1 MKEQLDPVK
10 ENEYAAF
17 IAIDWADKEHE
28 VCLLA
33 AVGQQR
39 EYSVLEQK
47 PEAITAWTTRLR
59 ERFSAGKIAVG
70 VEQSRGPL
78 IYALMGYEFIDIY
91 PINPATLGR
100 YRSAFSPSGAKDDR
114 RDVDYIMDILTT
126 HREQL
131 LLWRADDE
139 NTRSLRIYAE
149 ERRKTVDASK
159 ALANRIRALLKGFYP
174 QALELIGDDLT
185 SPMAL
190 AFLRRWP
197 SLQKLSKAQKTTLQN
212 FYYQKGSRSAQLIQE
227 RLELIEEA
235 VPLTRDKVIVATSET
250 ILLEYLNQLHAL
262 NRAIAQYEKQLKKLF
277 SKHPHA
283 EIYASLPGAGE
294 ALAPRLA
301 AVMGTD
307 SERFKTAKNIQQYSG
322 TAPVVKSSGTAKGKP
337 TKLLRKERKQQGSR
351 VVVRR
356 RSYPKFVLQTFHE
369 FARCSIPYCVWAK
382 AYFEQRQQKGAGKHQ
397 AIRALAFKWQ
407 RIIFRCWKDNK
418 PYDEQTYIKSLRTRG
433 SKLIPLI
440 DEIMTLKEC
449 A

>member
-10 ENEYAAF
+10 DNEYAAF
-17 IAIDWADKEHE
+17 IAIDWADKAHE
-28 VCLLA
+28 ICLSA

-39 EYSVLEQK
+39 QYSVLEQK
-47 PEAITAWTTRLR
+47 PEAITEWTARLR

-70 VEQSRGPL
+70 VEQSKGPL

-197 SLQKLSKAQKTTLQN
+197 SLQKLSEAQTTTLRS
-212 FYYQKGSRSAQLIQE
+212 FYYQKGSRSAQLIQK

-250 ILLEYLNQLHAL
+250 VLVEYLNQLHAL
-262 NRAIAQYEKQLKKLF
+262 NRSIAQYDKQLKKLF

-322 TAPVVKSSGTAKGKP
+322 TAPVVKSSGTAKNKPGKR
-337 TKLLRKERKQQGSR
+337 LRKERKQQGSK

-356 RSYPKFVLQTFHE
+356 RSYPKFVLQIFHE
-369 FARCSIPYCVWAK
+369 FAGCSIPYCVWAK
-382 AYFEQRQQKGAGKHQ
+382 AYFEQCRRKGFRKHQ

-418 PYDEQTYIKSLRTRG
+418 TYDEQTYIKSLKTRG

-440 DEIMTLKEC
+440 DEIMTLKKC